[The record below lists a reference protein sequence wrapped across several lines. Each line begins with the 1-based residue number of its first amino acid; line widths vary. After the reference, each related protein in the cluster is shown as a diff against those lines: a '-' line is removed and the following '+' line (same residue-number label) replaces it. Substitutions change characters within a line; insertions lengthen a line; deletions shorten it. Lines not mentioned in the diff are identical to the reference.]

1 MINEVSMMNYKLL
14 DLLDRFL
21 TVLMENDE
29 YMGGKLVV
37 LMHDFRQILP
47 IVPHGNRADIVA
59 AAVTS
64 SELWNQFTPLLLQQN
79 MRVQRFLQ
87 TNPSPEKARRLQE
100 YSDWLLNLGDG
111 KLPSVV
117 PNIPG
122 IIQVP
127 DLMVCKSQREL
138 VDKVCNNFI
147 LNYQVPEYLRS
158 RAIMSSTNDIKQ
170 QQNFEMV
177 ESSAQAL
184 IHAWGKRCYTA

>member
-100 YSDWLLNLGDG
+100 YSDWLLNLGDS

>member
-37 LMHDFRQILP
+37 LMHDFHQILP

-100 YSDWLLNLGDG
+100 YSDWLLNLGDS

-158 RAIMSSTNDIKQ
+158 CAIMSSTNDIKQ